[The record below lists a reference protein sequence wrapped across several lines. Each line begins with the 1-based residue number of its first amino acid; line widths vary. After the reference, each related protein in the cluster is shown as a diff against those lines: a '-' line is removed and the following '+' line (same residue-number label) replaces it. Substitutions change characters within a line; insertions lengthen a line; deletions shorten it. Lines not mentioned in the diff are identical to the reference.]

1 MSDQLYFLNMI
12 KNLRQNEEVMLYDN
26 ILKFSEIEAE
36 NTINFLKKEYQNESL
51 NFPFKHPDFDKNV
64 ALWAAKTVY
73 IAAQLILYRENKSED
88 IPTLL
93 PDFQSPISPSSILSA
108 DLCLRFLP
116 DMLVQLK
123 FFDSE
128 DPLVEILEKILS
140 QWHYSGINYPLAI
153 EKLDFAVIDS
163 DNCLKQL
170 YINRIIENKKI
181 HLAKLP
187 HFKDTI
193 LANLGIYGKEFWK
206 EFSLEN
212 QQV

>member
-1 MSDQLYFLNMI
+1 MPPQEYFLNMI
-12 KNLRQNEEVMLYDN
+12 KNLRQNEDVMLYNN
-26 ILKFSEIEAE
+26 ILKVNEIETEIAIE
-36 NTINFLKKEYQNESL
+36 FLKKEYQNETL
-51 NFPFKHPDFDKNV
+51 NFPFQSPDFDKNA

-73 IAAQLILYRENKSED
+73 ISAQLILYRENKSED

-93 PDFQSPISPSSILSA
+93 PDFQDTISPSSILSA

-140 QWHYSGINYPLAI
+140 QWHYSGINSPLEI
-153 EKLDFAVIDS
+153 DKLDFTVIDS
-163 DNCLKQL
+163 DDCLRQL
-170 YINRIIENKKI
+170 YINRIIENKSLN
-181 HLAKLP
+181 LAKLP
-187 HFKDTI
+187 PFKDNI

-206 EFSLEN
+206 EFSLETN
-212 QQV
+212 